1 MRLLAVTVL
10 TALAVT
16 GCASTQSTAAGGSGS
31 STGTASAGPTGS
43 GPGVGGSGSAAS
55 GTAGSGSPGPTST
68 SVDARCPAQLDEGQ
82 YNGRQALPVS
92 GTLDVDWVLRC
103 SVAPQ
108 PDGRRF
114 MLTERSDS
122 DPTALLAALRSP
134 DEPRS
139 SGVCPMIRM
148 VVPYFALVQ
157 PNGRALAPKI
167 PLTGCGMPQT
177 AVLQALNR
185 MHFEVIGRK
194 QVP

>member
-10 TALAVT
+10 TALAVI
-16 GCASTQSTAAGGSGS
+16 GCASTQSTADRGS
-31 STGTASAGPTGS
+31 STGTASAGPTGG
-43 GPGVGGSGSAAS
+43 GPGVSGSAGTGSSPS
-55 GTAGSGSPGPTST
+55 GATPSP
-68 SVDARCPAQLDEGQ
+68 VDARCPAQLDEGQ
-82 YNGRQALPVS
+82 YNGRQAQPVP
-92 GTLDVDWVLRC
+92 GDIDVDWVLRC

-108 PDGRRF
+108 PDGSRD
-114 MLTERSDS
+114 LLVERSDS
-122 DPTALLAALRSP
+122 DPTALLTALRAP

-157 PNGRALAPKI
+157 RNGRVLAPKI

-177 AVLQALNR
+177 GMLQVLNR

-194 QVP
+194 PLP